1 MSTTTNI
8 GQSIEIA
15 RGYLAEHPAEA
26 RYTDSVATAVVESG
40 LRCRVE
46 GPNGAT
52 LHTDMPGG
60 VGGEGAAPSPGWLA
74 RASLAA
80 CDATLIVMRAAELGI
95 DLESVEVTV
104 DSESDDR
111 GLLAVDESV
120 PPGPLG
126 IRTRVRIT
134 AHGAEPGAITE
145 LVEWAERHSP
155 VADALRRSVPSS
167 LQLEI
172 NQINEGARS

>member
-1 MSTTTNI
+1 MTTTHI
-8 GQSIEIA
+8 GQSIQIA
-15 RGYLAEHPAEA
+15 RQYLAEHSEEA
-26 RYTDSVATAVVESG
+26 RYTDSVATAVIEAG

-46 GPNGAT
+46 GPLGAT
-52 LHTDMPGG
+52 LHTDMLGG

-95 DLESVEVTV
+95 DLESLEVTV
-104 DSESDDR
+104 DGESDDR

-120 PPGPLG
+120 PAGPLS
-126 IRTRVRIT
+126 IRTRVRIS
-134 AHGAEPGAITE
+134 APGAEPGAIAE

-155 VADALRRSVPSS
+155 VADAFRRSIPSS

-172 NQINEGARS
+172 NEGAHS

>member
-1 MSTTTNI
+1 MNTTTHI
-8 GQSIEIA
+8 GQSIESA
-15 RGYLAEHPAEA
+15 RGYLAEHPEEA

-46 GPNGAT
+46 GPDGVT

-60 VGGEGAAPSPGWLA
+60 VGGGGAAPSPGWIA
-74 RASLAA
+74 RAGLAA

-95 DLESVEVTV
+95 DLTSIEVTV

-111 GLLAVDESV
+111 GILAIDESI
-120 PPGPLG
+120 PAGPLS

-134 AHGAEPGAITE
+134 ARGVEPGVIEA
-145 LVEWAERHSP
+145 LVDWAERHSP
-155 VADALRRSVPSS
+155 VSDAHRRIVPSS
-167 LQLEI
+167 LELE
-172 NQINEGARS
+172 INEGAPL